1 MRQKQQGFTLI
12 ELLVVVG
19 IIGLLLGMLFPQLA
33 KVKEQSN
40 RTVCA
45 NNLKGIS
52 TAFATYATSNNN
64 SYPFAGVQVIEE
76 EVVGVQG
83 KTLRAQENKA
93 LDIEEDGYKNNAT
106 ASLFVLVRDGSSNA
120 KQFICP
126 SSGDRQDALTKNGTE
141 GGEAINR
148 NAVWDFYDKRN
159 ISYGMI
165 NMYHET
171 QGVHWSSNA
180 DPEWVLMSDDN
191 DAKEV
196 SGSSDVGK
204 GLHKNT
210 RSGDDGKKAPAKAI
224 QNQENSRNHD
234 KEGQNMLR
242 GDSSVTFRSDPFF
255 GPSDD
260 NVFAD
265 DSTDSEDE
273 DEVAQPLQD
282 LRNNSKITPED
293 RNVVVLSIEGNNG
306 TNLSESGQ

>member
-64 SYPFAGVQVIEE
+64 SYPFAGVQVVEE

-83 KTLRAQENKA
+83 KNLRAQENKS
-93 LDIEEDGYKNNAT
+93 LDIDEDGYKNNAT
-106 ASLFVLVRDGSSNA
+106 ASLFVLIRDGSSNA

-126 SSGDRQDALTKNGTE
+126 SSGDRQDSLTKNGQE

-171 QGVHWSSNA
+171 QGVNWSSNA

-191 DAKEV
+191 DAKQ
-196 SGSSDVGK
+196 SAGSSDDGA
-204 GLHKNT
+204 GLHANS
-210 RSGDDGKKAPAKAI
+210 RAGEDGKKPSIKVI

-242 GDSSVTFRSDPFF
+242 GDSSVTFKSDPFF

-265 DSTDSEDE
+265 DTAESEDD
-273 DEVAQPLQD
+273 DEAPRPLQD
-282 LRNNSKITPED
+282 LRNNSEITPED
-293 RNVVVLSIEGNNG
+293 RNVIVLSIEGNNG